1 MTVICLRFIQKDP
14 QNTSFSKIETQL
26 PARQDKVK
34 PFAVTHEGRGGR
46 ADSYSQED
54 TTKGLLSGVK
64 SGIHSNKKS
73 LRIFPYQSFAAD
85 PQTQS

>member
-26 PARQDKVK
+26 SARQDRVK

-46 ADSYSQED
+46 ADSYSQEN
-54 TTKGLLSGVK
+54 TTKVLLSGVK
-64 SGIHSNKKS
+64 SGIHFNKKS

-85 PQTQS
+85 P